1 MFKFAY
7 HVKKAVYT
15 MTYQGKHYSAQR
27 EFFKELW
34 KQMRGQF
41 SEENHTSSATFVLER
56 FLEALPLEYINK
68 KAFYNTIDEAYE
80 RVQKKAGG

>member
-1 MFKFAY
+1 
-7 HVKKAVYT
+7 
-15 MTYQGKHYSAQR
+15 
-27 EFFKELW
+27 
-34 KQMRGQF
+34 MRGQF